1 MPMNMSNPK
10 NEIKLMILYLLRNVS
25 FSLNHEN
32 LSNFFLDKY
41 TSFITFQEI
50 LAELIDTK
58 LIDEFRTKT
67 SIFYKTTEDGSE
79 ALDTF
84 IDDISKEHK
93 EELNDYI
100 KENKF
105 KLKEESM
112 ISADYSD
119 NNKGSYLIKLEIN
132 ENKDETFKIEMDV
145 PTADAAITMCEN
157 WKEKAKKIYTY
168 IIKEIL

>member
-1 MPMNMSNPK
+1 MKLSNPK

-32 LSNFFLDKY
+32 LSNFFLDNY

-50 LAELIDTK
+50 LSELIDTK
-58 LIDEFRTKT
+58 LIDEFKTKT
-67 SIFYKTTEDGSE
+67 SIFYKTTDDGAE

-84 IDDISKEHK
+84 INDISEAHKKELDEYLK
-93 EELNDYI
+93 V
-100 KENKF
+100 NKF
-105 KLKEESM
+105 KLKDESM

-132 ENKDETFKIEMDV
+132 ENKDETFRIEMDV

-157 WKEKAKKIYTY
+157 WKEKAKDIYTY
-168 IIKEIL
+168 IIKQIL

>member
-1 MPMNMSNPK
+1 MSTYNPK
-10 NEIKLMILYLLRNVS
+10 NEIKLMILYLLKNVS

-41 TSFITFQEI
+41 TTFITFQEI
-50 LAELIDTK
+50 LSDLVDTK
-58 LIDEFRTKT
+58 LIDEYKTKT
-67 SIFYKTTEDGSE
+67 SIFYKTTADGAD

-84 IDDISKEHK
+84 LIDISPEHK
-93 EELNDYI
+93 KELDDYI

-112 ISADYSD
+112 ISANYSD
-119 NNKGSYLIKLEIN
+119 NNKDSFKIVLEIN

-145 PTADAAITMCEN
+145 PTTDAAITMCEN
-157 WKEKAKKIYTY
+157 WKEKAKSIYTY
-168 IIKEIL
+168 IIKQLL

>member
-1 MPMNMSNPK
+1 MSTYNPK
-10 NEIKLMILYLLRNVS
+10 NEIKLMILYLLKNVS

-41 TSFITFQEI
+41 TTFITFQEI
-50 LAELIDTK
+50 LSDLVDTK
-58 LIDEFRTKT
+58 LIDEYKTKT
-67 SIFYKTTEDGSE
+67 SIFYKTTADGSD

-84 IDDISKEHK
+84 LIDISPEHK
-93 EELNDYI
+93 KELDDYI

-112 ISADYSD
+112 ISANYSD
-119 NNKGSYLIKLEIN
+119 NNKDSFKIVLEIN

-145 PTADAAITMCEN
+145 PTTDAAITMCEN
-157 WKEKAKKIYTY
+157 WKEKAKSIYTY
-168 IIKEIL
+168 IIKQLL

>member
-1 MPMNMSNPK
+1 MSNPK
-10 NEIKLMILYLLRNVS
+10 DEIKLMILYLLRNVS

-32 LSNFFLDKY
+32 LSNFFLDNY
-41 TSFITFQEI
+41 TSFITFQGI
-50 LAELIDTK
+50 LSELIDTK
-58 LIDEFRTKT
+58 LIDEFKTKT
-67 SIFYKTTEDGSE
+67 SIFYKTTADGTE

-84 IDDISKEHK
+84 INDISDVHKKELDEYLK
-93 EELNDYI
+93 I
-100 KENKF
+100 NKF

-112 ISADYSD
+112 INADYSD

-157 WKEKAKKIYTY
+157 WKEKAKDIYTY
-168 IIKEIL
+168 IIKQIL

>member
-1 MPMNMSNPK
+1 MSAYNPK
-10 NEIKLMILYLLRNVS
+10 NEIKLMILYLLKNVS

-41 TSFITFQEI
+41 TTFILFQDI
-50 LAELIDTK
+50 LADLVDTK
-58 LIDEFRTKT
+58 LIDEYKTKT
-67 SIFYKTTEDGSE
+67 SVFYKTTADGSE

-84 IDDISKEHK
+84 INDISDIHKKELDK
-93 EELNDYI
+93 YI
-100 KENKF
+100 KDNKF

-119 NNKGSYLIKLEIN
+119 NDKGSYLINLQIN

-157 WKEKAKKIYTY
+157 WKEKAKDIYTY
-168 IIKEIL
+168 IIKQLL

>member
-1 MPMNMSNPK
+1 MSGYSPK

-41 TSFITFQEI
+41 TSFILFQDI
-50 LAELIDTK
+50 LADLVDTK
-58 LIDEFRTKT
+58 LIDEYKTKT
-67 SIFYKTTEDGSE
+67 SVFYKTTVDGAE

-84 IDDISKEHK
+84 INDISDIHKKE
-93 EELNDYI
+93 LDNYI

-119 NNKGSYLIKLEIN
+119 NEKGSYQIDLQIN
-132 ENKDETFKIEMDV
+132 ENKDETFKIEIDV

-157 WKEKAKKIYTY
+157 WKEKAKEIYTY
-168 IIKEIL
+168 IIKQLL

>member
-1 MPMNMSNPK
+1 MLSSNPK
-10 NEIKLMILYLLRNVS
+10 NEIKLMILYLLKNVS

-41 TSFITFQEI
+41 TSFISFQEI
-50 LAELIDTK
+50 LADLVDTK
-58 LIDEFRTKT
+58 LIDEYRTKT
-67 SIFYKTTEDGSE
+67 SVFYKTTEDGAE

-84 IDDISKEHK
+84 IDDILDSHKKELD
-93 EELNDYI
+93 EYI

-119 NNKGSYLIKLEIN
+119 NNKGSYLIKLQIN

-157 WKEKAKKIYTY
+157 WKDKAKEIYTY
-168 IIKEIL
+168 IIKQIL

>member
-1 MPMNMSNPK
+1 MLNSNPK
-10 NEIKLMILYLLRNVS
+10 NEIKLMILYLLKNVS

-41 TSFITFQEI
+41 TSFISFQEI
-50 LAELIDTK
+50 LTDLVETK
-58 LIDEFRTKT
+58 LIDEYKTKT

-84 IDDISKEHK
+84 IDDISDEHK
-93 EELNDYI
+93 KELDCYL

-119 NNKGSYLIKLEIN
+119 NNKGSYIIKLEIN
-132 ENKDETFKIEMDV
+132 ENKDETFKIEIDV

-157 WKEKAKKIYTY
+157 WKDKAKEIYTY
-168 IIKEIL
+168 IIKQLL

>member
-1 MPMNMSNPK
+1 MAYISK
-10 NEIKLMILYLLRNVS
+10 LKEYIDSQKDEITQELLDN
-25 FSLNHEN
+25 
-32 LSNFFLDKY
+32 K
-41 TSFITFQEI
+41 
-50 LAELIDTK
+50 DT
-58 LIDEFRTKT
+58 L
-67 SIFYKTTEDGSE
+67 
-79 ALDTF
+79 
-84 IDDISKEHK
+84 DDISKEHK

-157 WKEKAKKIYTY
+157 WKEKAKKIYTF